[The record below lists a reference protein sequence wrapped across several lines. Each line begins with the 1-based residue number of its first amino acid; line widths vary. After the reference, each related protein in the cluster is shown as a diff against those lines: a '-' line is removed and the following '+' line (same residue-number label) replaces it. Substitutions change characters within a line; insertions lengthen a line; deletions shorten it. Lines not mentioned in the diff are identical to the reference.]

1 MNENPNRLTTIKV
14 KEFSEVFEKTLL
26 EISILDSLYG
36 SSNVSDYVKNVF
48 RASIEELQD
57 SGTLQTLSAIIYSDE
72 REYEKNEQ
80 KDERILH
87 RRCTND
93 EQFMEDYVSL
103 EKKVQMLEQEDEEIE
118 SMIEKCTVSSIDLT
132 AIITKLTHK
141 H

>member
-1 MNENPNRLTTIKV
+1 MNENPNRLSTVNV
-14 KEFSEVFEKTLL
+14 KEFSKVFEKTLL

-57 SGTLQTLSAIIYSDE
+57 SGTLNTLAAIIYGDE
-72 REYEKNEQ
+72 REHEESEQ

-93 EQFMEDYVSL
+93 EQFMQKYVSL
-103 EKKVQMLEQEDEEIE
+103 EKKIQILEQEDEEIE

-132 AIITKLTHK
+132 TTITNP
-141 H
+141 